1 MMRER
6 KACLDRP
13 ILVEGKYDKIKLDS
27 LFDGLILTCEG
38 FSLFRRQ
45 DKQAFLRRI
54 ADEKGLIVLTDSDGG
69 GTQIRSFLRG
79 ILPKEKVI
87 HLYVPRIEGK
97 EARKKKAS
105 RSGVLGVEGMES
117 ELLYRLLAPYTD
129 GEKEAEKTDFEA
141 VTKAN
146 LYEDGFSGKADSA
159 ERRALLCEKL
169 SLPADLSANALLE
182 ILNLLGGMAFYREAL
197 SSLDL
202 QDEIK

>member
-1 MMRER
+1 MMSDR

-27 LFDGLILTCEG
+27 LFDGLVLTCEG

-79 ILPKEKVI
+79 ILPKEKLI
-87 HLYVPRIEGK
+87 HLYIPRIEGK

-117 ELLYRLLAPYTD
+117 ELLRRLLAPYTD
-129 GEKEAEKTDFEA
+129 GEKENESTPHEV
-141 VTKAN
+141 VTKLT
-146 LYEDGFSGKADSA
+146 LYEDGLSGKADSA

-169 SLPADLSANALLE
+169 SLPADLSANALIE
-182 ILNLLGGMAFYREAL
+182 VLNLLGGMELYRQVV
-197 SSLDL
+197 SSLGL
-202 QDEIK
+202 RDEIK